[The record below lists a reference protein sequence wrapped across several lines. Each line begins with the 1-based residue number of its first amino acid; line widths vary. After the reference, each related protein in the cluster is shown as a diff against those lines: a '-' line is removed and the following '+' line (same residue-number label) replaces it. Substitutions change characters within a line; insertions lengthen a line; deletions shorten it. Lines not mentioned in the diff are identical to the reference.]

1 MDESDKN
8 IFINFKIHIYATSL
22 PLFLKSFF
30 VNIRKINS
38 TLSLHKKW
46 SFQMRIPSVNVTR
59 STGNYEFSHI
69 YRRNPYWKTSFFVPR
84 VYGPK
89 RLQTAK

>member
-1 MDESDKN
+1 
-8 IFINFKIHIYATSL
+8 
-22 PLFLKSFF
+22 
-30 VNIRKINS
+30 
-38 TLSLHKKW
+38 
-46 SFQMRIPSVNVTR
+46 MRIPSVNVTR
-59 STGNYEFSHI
+59 STGNCEFSHI